1 MPVDAKAHNAKA
13 CAACRTQFE
22 RGEISLADYV
32 WLTGDIERCEF
43 MCSHDRKL
51 RNFSFARE
59 RTALGASRRSPSTF
73 KPAWIGRRGRR
84 DFAAYATSARTSLK
98 ARTDE
103 REDEEDDGA
112 GHETT
117 LL

>member
-43 MCSHDRKL
+43 MYPRDGKL
-51 RNFSFARE
+51 RIHICADGL
-59 RTALGASRRSPSTF
+59 ALCGASRKKSFDARAYVIRATRPTGF
-73 KPAWIGRRGRR
+73 RGICHECK
-84 DFAAYATSARTSLK
+84 DFI
-98 ARTDE
+98 E
-103 REDEEDDGA
+103 GA
-112 GHETT
+112 D
-117 LL
+117 